1 MLADPHCTGR
11 APSEAVL
18 RSIFTSS
25 LSQLVADGEY
35 HVPWSRHLLSCLHRI
50 LEVDLLIGAR
60 AVTTIP
66 QFLYFASPEPQDY
79 LLGAVPHWPTMPA
92 LLLLDSI
99 APEDRPSVLQQGAS
113 HGSLVWILRQDRPS
127 PEAVADLAKMRS
139 LHACLMA
146 ILPPRSMVLHDI
158 QCWSTARWDSEP
170 SRCASQIWLLP
181 PPAELNRPRPALAMC
196 RHYLVIGRTGAM
208 IFTFL

>member
-1 MLADPHCTGR
+1 VGKRNARVIITSPSQEVAGLDAAQYSMLADPHCTGR

-139 LHACLMA
+139 LHACG
-146 ILPPRSMVLHDI
+146 
-158 QCWSTARWDSEP
+158 P
-170 SRCASQIWLLP
+170 SLYW
-181 PPAELNRPRPALAMC
+181 
-196 RHYLVIGRTGAM
+196 
-208 IFTFL
+208 